1 MLICF
6 IRLAKET
13 RWEERKIFLF
23 LQLHEGMGFIV
34 LFLEKGTTWWQ
45 ISTGLCMVLTFNY
58 NSLKV
63 Q

>member
-6 IRLAKET
+6 IRLTEEI
-13 RWEERKIFLF
+13 RWEERKNFLF
-23 LQLHEGMGFIV
+23 LQFPEGTGFIV
-34 LFLEKGTTWWQ
+34 LLLEKGTTWWQ
-45 ISTGLCMVLTFNY
+45 ISTGLCTVLTFKR

>member
-45 ISTGLCMVLTFNY
+45 I
-58 NSLKV
+58 
-63 Q
+63 